1 MAHLRWAVIALQQ
14 AERHRSGSQRSLEL
28 ALTAHIVPELE
39 LEILDLTEAPRMKVE
54 PSAAELLEIA
64 RATILSEIAP
74 ALPEGQRYCA
84 LMAANAL
91 AIAGRDLAA
100 PDTGAGELA
109 RMAALLPGW
118 IPVATRPPR
127 CARPPRASPT
137 DIREGRFD
145 EGEARAAPPRAPAP
159 GGSRAPGREQSARP
173 APATKGPRRD
183 HRSPLRRARQGRP
196 GHRRL
201 QRAGRELRALP
212 RGPRRRGRGG
222 GAPRS
227 TGWRPSSAKAAPR
240 TSVALDVTDP
250 ASVDS
255 AMRRVGELAGPVDIL
270 VNNAGVADTKASLEV
285 TESDWRRVLDTNL
298 DGAWRMAQAA
308 AKSMVAAGRGGSIVN
323 IASILGLR
331 QATHLLA
338 YAAAKAALV
347 QVTKSLALEWAR
359 HGIRVNAIAPGYV
372 VTEMNRDFFAS
383 DPGQAVLKRMPQRRV
398 GDPRDLEGALL
409 LLASG
414 AGAYITGS
422 VVVVDGGHLVNS
434 L

>member
-1 MAHLRWAVIALQQ
+1 VITDPLFDVAGKVALVTG
-14 AERHRSGSQRSLEL
+14 ASSGLGESFSR
-28 ALTAHIVPELE
+28 
-39 LEILDLTEAPRMKVE
+39 
-54 PSAAELLEIA
+54 
-64 RATILSEIAP
+64 
-74 ALPEGQRYCA
+74 C
-84 LMAANAL
+84 
-91 AIAGRDLAA
+91 LAA
-100 PDTGAGELA
+100 RGAVVVAAA
-109 RMAALLPGW
+109 RRVDRLQAL
-118 IPVATRPPR
+118 V
-127 CARPPRASPT
+127 
-137 DIREGRFD
+137 REG
-145 EGEARAAPPRAPAP
+145 G
-159 GGSRAPGREQSARP
+159 
-173 APATKGPRRD
+173 AT
-183 HRSPLRRARQGRP
+183 HA
-196 GHRRL
+196 
-201 QRAGRELRALP
+201 
-212 RGPRRRGRGG
+212 
-222 GAPRS
+222 
-227 TGWRPSSAKAAPR
+227 
-240 TSVALDVTDP
+240 VALDVTDP
-250 ASVDS
+250 ASVDA
-255 AMRRVGELAGPVDIL
+255 AMRRVEELAGPIDIL
-270 VNNAGVADTKASLEV
+270 VNNAGIADTKASLEV
-285 TESDWRRVLDTNL
+285 SESDWRRVLDTNL

-383 DPGQAVLKRMPQRRV
+383 DPGQAVVKRIPQRRV

>member
-1 MAHLRWAVIALQQ
+1 VITDPLFDVRGKVALVTG
-14 AERHRSGSQRSLEL
+14 ASSGLG
-28 ALTAHIVPELE
+28 
-39 LEILDLTEAPRMKVE
+39 
-54 PSAAELLEIA
+54 
-64 RATILSEIAP
+64 
-74 ALPEGQRYCA
+74 EGFSRC
-84 LMAANAL
+84 
-91 AIAGRDLAA
+91 LAA
-100 PDTGAGELA
+100 RGAVVVAAA
-109 RMAALLPGW
+109 RRVDRLEAL
-118 IPVATRPPR
+118 V
-127 CARPPRASPT
+127 
-137 DIREGRFD
+137 
-145 EGEARAAPPRAPAP
+145 
-159 GGSRAPGREQSARP
+159 
-173 APATKGPRRD
+173 RD
-183 HRSPLRRARQGRP
+183 
-196 GHRRL
+196 
-201 QRAGRELRALP
+201 
-212 RGPRRRGRGG
+212 G
-222 GAPRS
+222 GA
-227 TGWRPSSAKAAPR
+227 AH
-240 TSVALDVTDP
+240 SVALDVTDP

-285 TESDWRRVLDTNL
+285 TEADWRRVLDTNL
-298 DGAWRMAQAA
+298 DGAWRVAQAA

-383 DPGQAVLKRMPQRRV
+383 DPGQAVLKRIPQRRV